1 MTKKDFFSKLKN
13 YNNELEQVLE
23 KKTFSSDI
31 KNLLLSMFYKVEV
44 SYKDYQKVKRVD
56 KDKNDLMEELIKVI
70 EKNCNKIEIVEPNSS
85 KGKVLQKYN
94 LYSISDRTYKKI
106 ISYPIEADLLYAIA
120 DIERSYYYINEDHYI
135 ENKIFEKMLSI
146 GYCMNLKEIIRD
158 FSGWSWKIETKEIE
172 NISYNLIYQIIR
184 ILVGYKFLEDWK
196 NDGTE
201 KTDYVIKLQEKLS
214 HNYGAQNA
222 VLLYKSLYVALAVI
236 ACEKNEKLKQELAEE
251 NKKAL
256 YEIEVVQDKVKY
268 LDEIT
273 NSKKQMAKQIKQ
285 IDETINN
292 EKLLEKELEKRRKK
306 MGKKSQLLN
315 KQYLK
320 ALLSDERRKIIEK
333 MQKLT
338 YLMNPKNYE
347 SNKEKIE
354 EKYEKTNEILQ
365 ILETQTAYESLLEL
379 QKQFLNCM
387 EVKVKNTNNKKEL
400 INLIYYI
407 RYYVQLPINEEKTIK
422 DLDKLRMQINK
433 IEEMIIAKCINLK
446 IINVITHNGEINY
459 RIIKK
464 ILLSQ
469 AVNLENLE
477 IEAKPKY
484 NKLKINVY
492 DGEELEDSFEIE
504 VEGTAEKVNIKTEK
518 KLKLF
523 N

>member
-1 MTKKDFFSKLKN
+1 
-13 YNNELEQVLE
+13 
-23 KKTFSSDI
+23 
-31 KNLLLSMFYKVEV
+31 
-44 SYKDYQKVKRVD
+44 
-56 KDKNDLMEELIKVI
+56 
-70 EKNCNKIEIVEPNSS
+70 
-85 KGKVLQKYN
+85 
-94 LYSISDRTYKKI
+94 
-106 ISYPIEADLLYAIA
+106 
-120 DIERSYYYINEDHYI
+120 
-135 ENKIFEKMLSI
+135 
-146 GYCMNLKEIIRD
+146 
-158 FSGWSWKIETKEIE
+158 
-172 NISYNLIYQIIR
+172 
-184 ILVGYKFLEDWK
+184 
-196 NDGTE
+196 
-201 KTDYVIKLQEKLS
+201 
-214 HNYGAQNA
+214 
-222 VLLYKSLYVALAVI
+222 
-236 ACEKNEKLKQELAEE
+236 
-251 NKKAL
+251 
-256 YEIEVVQDKVKY
+256 
-268 LDEIT
+268 
-273 NSKKQMAKQIKQ
+273 
-285 IDETINN
+285 
-292 EKLLEKELEKRRKK
+292 

-338 YLMNPKNYE
+338 SLMNPKNYE

-365 ILETQTAYESLLEL
+365 ILETQTVYESLLEL

-407 RYYVQLPINEEKTIK
+407 RYYVQLPINEEKAIK

-504 VEGTAEKVNIKTEK
+504 VEGTAEKVNIKIEK

>member
-1 MTKKDFFSKLKN
+1 M
-13 YNNELEQVLE
+13 
-23 KKTFSSDI
+23 
-31 KNLLLSMFYKVEV
+31 YK
-44 SYKDYQKVKRVD
+44 R
-56 KDKNDLMEELIKVI
+56 LI
-70 EKNCNKIEIVEPNSS
+70 N
-85 KGKVLQKYN
+85 
-94 LYSISDRTYKKI
+94 I
-106 ISYPIEADLLYAIA
+106 ILNTI
-120 DIERSYYYINEDHYI
+120 
-135 ENKIFEKMLSI
+135 
-146 GYCMNLKEIIRD
+146 
-158 FSGWSWKIETKEIE
+158 
-172 NISYNLIYQIIR
+172 
-184 ILVGYKFLEDWK
+184 
-196 NDGTE
+196 
-201 KTDYVIKLQEKLS
+201 
-214 HNYGAQNA
+214 
-222 VLLYKSLYVALAVI
+222 
-236 ACEKNEKLKQELAEE
+236 
-251 NKKAL
+251 NKK
-256 YEIEVVQDKVKY
+256 
-268 LDEIT
+268 
-273 NSKKQMAKQIKQ
+273 SIK
-285 IDETINN
+285 
-292 EKLLEKELEKRRKK
+292 
-306 MGKKSQLLN
+306 
-315 KQYLK
+315 
-320 ALLSDERRKIIEK
+320 
-333 MQKLT
+333 
-338 YLMNPKNYE
+338 
-347 SNKEKIE
+347 
-354 EKYEKTNEILQ
+354 ILQ

-407 RYYVQLPINEEKTIK
+407 RYYVQLPINEEKAIK